1 MTMSIQFKPDRK
13 TEKSYDFS
21 AQTYIKY
28 VKENDENLK
37 NVWIEQ
43 LNALDSNLAKQG
55 EP

>member
-1 MTMSIQFKPDRK
+1 MSIQFKPKRV

-28 VKENDENLK
+28 VKENNDILQ

-43 LNALDSNLAKQG
+43 LNALDSNLALQG
-55 EP
+55 EQ